1 MYSKRPTLNMRIST
15 MNTELVGMFK
25 SSDIAILNVIGMIL
39 YGSLEEHLDV
49 VAQLE
54 FESKF

>member
-1 MYSKRPTLNMRIST
+1 